1 MVTFCFVLLLATYI
15 GNGPTI
21 LRSSVS
27 FSVVA
32 STLTV
37 CHSRIDPKPRVYG
50 PKIVSDSIQ
59 KEAMDAKSAKVSY
72 TQRPTM

>member
-37 CHSRIDPKPRVYG
+37 CHSLIDPTLRVYG

>member
-1 MVTFCFVLLLATYI
+1 MVILLLATYS
-15 GNGPTI
+15 GNGSTI

-37 CHSRIDPKPRVYG
+37 CHSLIDPTLRVYG

>member
-1 MVTFCFVLLLATYI
+1 MVILLLATYS
-15 GNGPTI
+15 GNGSTI

-50 PKIVSDSIQ
+50 PKIVSDSSQ
-59 KEAMDAKSAKVSY
+59 KEVMEAKSAKVSY
-72 TQRPTM
+72 PQRPTM